1 MAHQTSWAGRSLGKF
16 PEFWWQK
23 TFNTGCDVGEIR
35 ICCSWSPGGKMFH
48 YRRFH
53 IKFRTTSNCFFFAQI
68 ISETER
74 DIFFLNFL
82 EIFLRHFFLRLR
94 DNFCRQRGGALHCF
108 PSSITTTD
116 TKENTHP
123 DCETYRRGCFKIKNI
138 YIYLEWLIRTWTEVR
153 LLEKRKTF
161 FSNVFQKKKRREKMF
176 VYKYASVKRLDN
188 FRQFYI

>member
-116 TKENTHP
+116 TSTATTLATSTNPTMAFLLFLFCSPPLTPHINTSW
-123 DCETYRRGCFKIKNI
+123 Y
-138 YIYLEWLIRTWTEVR
+138 
-153 LLEKRKTF
+153 
-161 FSNVFQKKKRREKMF
+161 
-176 VYKYASVKRLDN
+176 
-188 FRQFYI
+188 

>member
-1 MAHQTSWAGRSLGKF
+1 MRRWRNQDLLFVVTRRQNVPLQTF
-16 PEFWWQK
+16 PYKVPYNIEL
-23 TFNTGCDVGEIR
+23 
-35 ICCSWSPGGKMFH
+35 
-48 YRRFH
+48 
-53 IKFRTTSNCFFFAQI
+53 FFFAQI

>member
-1 MAHQTSWAGRSLGKF
+1 MRRWRNQDLLFVVTRRQNVPLQTF
-16 PEFWWQK
+16 PYKVPYNIEL
-23 TFNTGCDVGEIR
+23 
-35 ICCSWSPGGKMFH
+35 
-48 YRRFH
+48 
-53 IKFRTTSNCFFFAQI
+53 FFFAQI

-138 YIYLEWLIRTWTEVR
+138 YISRMTDTHMNRSKVAG
-153 LLEKRKTF
+153 KTKNIF
-161 FSNVFQKKKRREKMF
+161 FQCFSKKKEREN
-176 VYKYASVKRLDN
+176 VC
-188 FRQFYI
+188 I